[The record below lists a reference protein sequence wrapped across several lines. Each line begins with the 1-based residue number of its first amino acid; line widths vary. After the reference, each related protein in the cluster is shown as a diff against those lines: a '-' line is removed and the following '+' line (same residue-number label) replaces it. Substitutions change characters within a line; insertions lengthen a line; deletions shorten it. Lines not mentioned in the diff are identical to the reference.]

1 MIARQVS
8 EDVVIQDTLIPK
20 GTPFVILPAV
30 FHQNPTIWGADCD
43 EFDPDRW
50 ERLSGKAAHAS
61 AFMTFSQGPRMCI
74 GKVVTVMQFK
84 VILAEM
90 VSRFDF
96 ELTGSGALAFV
107 NPSPILRL
115 KGGLAFKVSRAFR
128 SCSASLAKRVKR

>member
-1 MIARQVS
+1 MIARQAS

-20 GTPFVILPAV
+20 GTPLVILPAV

-50 ERLSGKAAHAS
+50 DRLGGSAAHAS

-84 VILAEM
+84 VIMVEM
-90 VSRFDF
+90 VSQFDF
-96 ELTGSGALAFV
+96 ELAGSGELAFV

-115 KGGLAFKVSRAFR
+115 KGGLKFR
-128 SCSASLAKRVKR
+128 VNRSL